1 MTIQSESVVFGA
13 KIELQP
19 HQKIPVEYLQEH
31 PDQKGLLLFHSL
43 GSGKTYVALDYAEK
57 NPDKKVL
64 ILLPEFLKSNWIT
77 QMKSYGVK
85 DPSRYEM
92 VSLEEPEKMI
102 NSDLSNTIV
111 IVDEVHKLVQRIKF
125 SSGQASENI
134 IRVYEKVRSAQKI
147 LLLTGTPIFVDT
159 SDLAYIANLFDSE
172 DRYPVDP
179 IRFRTEYM
187 RIKPVTSLVRGHVT
201 ESKLMMVAVPF
212 FVTLGAVVTLG
223 TALPWAI
230 PLVALGGSAVL
241 PVTNEIFPVSQVS
254 FREFDTDRWKDFSE
268 KYISYYHVKL
278 AENKNYP
285 SKVIYE
291 KKVEYNDP
299 QVNFFLSFV
308 DEDLNPAQ
316 LRIMLSENKSG
327 FTDSYLKFHSSRLQ
341 KQLLSNPTS
350 GMEIGNLD
358 FKNKKNQLIE
368 SPKFIE
374 VLNTIKRTPGKVAIY
389 SNYFVNGTQRF
400 ASFLDRHGMKDQYIV
415 LSPSQSTEEQMAQV
429 DQYNRDQKKIL
440 LIHPEITEGISLIG
454 TEQFHILEPIRNAT
468 LLEQVIGR
476 SIRYQS
482 HIHLPKERQVVRVY
496 LWESGID
503 YSHVGIPTSA
513 GLLRREHWQKNYSE
527 VNPSMWSKGILE
539 VDSNYFLK
547 DETPD
552 QRVKRHKSV
561 IQKDVE
567 SFQDLLENH
576 SIEKI

>member
-1 MTIQSESVVFGA
+1 
-13 KIELQP
+13 
-19 HQKIPVEYLQEH
+19 
-31 PDQKGLLLFHSL
+31 
-43 GSGKTYVALDYAEK
+43 
-57 NPDKKVL
+57 
-64 ILLPEFLKSNWIT
+64 
-77 QMKSYGVK
+77 
-85 DPSRYEM
+85 
-92 VSLEEPEKMI
+92 
-102 NSDLSNTIV
+102 
-111 IVDEVHKLVQRIKF
+111 
-125 SSGQASENI
+125 
-134 IRVYEKVRSAQKI
+134 
-147 LLLTGTPIFVDT
+147 
-159 SDLAYIANLFDSE
+159 
-172 DRYPVDP
+172 
-179 IRFRTEYM
+179 M